1 MLIIEHRVKPVCGR
15 FPSHRTDLPVNGTEG
30 AAPVAP
36 PRTMP
41 AMTTLKGQ
49 TALITG
55 AGQGVGRGIALA
67 LAERGV
73 DVAVLG
79 RTSSKLE
86 SVCAELEDLGVT
98 ARPYEFDVTDEEN
111 VPGLV
116 DRVAADLGR
125 LDIVVNNA
133 YFGAYGPL
141 LELSDR
147 QFQRG
152 FRSAP
157 FAAFS
162 FMKAAHPHLVAQ
174 GGGSIVNLVT
184 SAMVRW
190 DPTTYGAYAAAKT
203 ALRSLTRTAAVEW
216 GPDNIRVNS
225 IAPHAMTP
233 ALEGWAERNPEE
245 SAEFVASIPLRRI
258 GDPVADI
265 GRAVASL
272 VSPEMSYLSGATIPL
287 DGAQAFFG

>member
-1 MLIIEHRVKPVCGR
+1 MSRLSGH
-15 FPSHRTDLPVNGTEG
+15 
-30 AAPVAP
+30 AALV
-36 PRTMP
+36 
-41 AMTTLKGQ
+41 
-49 TALITG
+49 TG
-55 AGQGVGRGIALA
+55 AGQGVGHGIARA
-67 LAERGV
+67 LAELGV
-73 DVAVLG
+73 QIAAIG
-79 RTSSKLE
+79 RTASKVE
-86 SVCAELEDLGVT
+86 RTCAELAELGVT
-98 ARPYEFDVTDEEN
+98 ARPYEFDVTDEDG
-111 VPGLV
+111 VPALV
-116 DRVAADLGR
+116 DQVAADFGR
-125 LDIVVNNA
+125 LDILVNNA

-141 LELSDR
+141 LEMSPS

-157 FAAFS
+157 FAAFN

-190 DPTTYGAYAAAKT
+190 DPTTYGAYAAAKQ
-203 ALRSLTRTAAVEW
+203 ALRSLSRTAAVEW

-245 SAEFVASIPLRRI
+245 ADEFVASIPLRRI
-258 GDPVADI
+258 GDPLADI

-272 VSPEMSYLSGATIPL
+272 VSPELSYLSGATIPL
-287 DGAQAFFG
+287 DGGQAFFG